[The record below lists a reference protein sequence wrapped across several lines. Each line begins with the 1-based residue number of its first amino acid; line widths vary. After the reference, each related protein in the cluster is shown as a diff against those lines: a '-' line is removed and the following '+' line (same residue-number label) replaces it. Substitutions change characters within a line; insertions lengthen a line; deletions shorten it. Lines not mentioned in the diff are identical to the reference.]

1 MKRHDEHIADKQAS
15 SNAAAAASGAAS
27 RADAAANQALQ
38 IANSIA
44 QGSVGD
50 SNIADLRSQNEKLA
64 SMLANAT
71 GKFFFMGGTVYAPSA
86 KASISNGTVTLGS
99 TCSVSGTTIVLA

>member
-1 MKRHDEHIADKQAS
+1 
-15 SNAAAAASGAAS
+15 
-27 RADAAANQALQ
+27 
-38 IANSIA
+38 
-44 QGSVGD
+44 
-50 SNIADLRSQNEKLA
+50 
-64 SMLANAT
+64 MLANAT